1 MLTVPVYSPSG
12 ERIGEE
18 TIDPADFG
26 GEINKQLLHDVVLMH
41 LAARRVGT
49 VNTRGRADVAGS
61 GKKLFRQKGTG
72 NARVG
77 PKRTHKRKG
86 GGVAFARRN
95 RDYRYAMPKKA
106 VRAAIRMALL
116 SKFQDNQAIVL
127 DGLALSKPKTREV
140 ASIFRAIKRP
150 DMSEAE
156 AAESVGETK
165 TAAMGRTLERRT
177 ILFGLPAHDQ
187 VLHSSV
193 RNIEGV
199 MVAPV
204 AEFNTYDILKQR
216 YLVLTREALRA
227 LKDRAKQTA
236 AGRKPAPAAAL
247 GDGSHAAPH
256 TES

>member
-1 MLTVPVYSPSG
+1 MLTIPVFNPAG

-18 TIDPADFG
+18 SIDPADFG

-72 NARVG
+72 NARAG
-77 PKRTHKRKG
+77 SKRTNKRKG

-95 RDYRYAMPKKA
+95 RDYRYSMPKKA

-116 SKFQDNQAIVL
+116 SKFQDGQALVL
-127 DGLALSKPKTREV
+127 DGLTLSRPKTKEV
-140 ASIFRAIKRP
+140 AGALRAIRRP
-150 DMSEAE
+150 DLSEGE
-156 AAESVGETK
+156 AVESVGETK
-165 TAAMGRTLERRT
+165 SKARGRTLERRT
-177 ILFGLPAHDQ
+177 ILLGLPGHDP
-187 VLHSSV
+187 VMHRSA

-199 MVAPV
+199 KVAPV

-216 YLVLTREALRA
+216 YLVLTREALA
-227 LKDRAKQTA
+227 CLKEQVKQ
-236 AGRKPAPAAAL
+236 KPARRPAASAV
-247 GDGSHAAPH
+247 A

>member
-1 MLTVPVYSPSG
+1 MLTIPVFNPAG
-12 ERIGEE
+12 EKVGEE

-72 NARVG
+72 NARAG
-77 PKRTHKRKG
+77 SKRTNKRKG

-95 RDYRYAMPKKA
+95 RDYRYTMPKRA
-106 VRAAIRMALL
+106 VRAAVRMALL
-116 SKFQDNQAIVL
+116 SKFQDGQAIVL
-127 DGLALSKPKTREV
+127 DGLALSQPKTREV
-140 ASIFRAIKRP
+140 AQALRSIRRP
-150 DMSEAE
+150 DLREDEAV
-156 AAESVGETK
+156 ESVGETK
-165 TAAMGRTLERRT
+165 AHALARTLDRRS
-177 ILFGLPAHDQ
+177 ILLGIPTHDP
-187 VLHSSV
+187 VIHRSA

-204 AEFNTYDILKQR
+204 TEFNTYDVLKQR
-216 YLVLTREALRA
+216 YLVLTREALAR
-227 LKDRAKQTA
+227 LKEQVKQ
-236 AGRKPAPAAAL
+236 KPARRSGAA
-247 GDGSHAAPH
+247 D